1 MPDVL
6 VILHKYFI
14 CKRFL
19 VPTLLWSLEFMVQIK
34 ILFQFYWPHE
44 VKKKT
49 SKAIK
54 FAKFTGHHETSFLVF
69 FLSDRLCK
77 TKFFSVN
84 FYWTFYFLLD
94 FTPLNP

>member
-1 MPDVL
+1 MQE
-6 VILHKYFI
+6 ILSSNPPVVTGIYGANKNSI
-14 CKRFL
+14 
-19 VPTLLWSLEFMVQIK
+19 PILLATRSK
-34 ILFQFYWPHE
+34 
-44 VKKKT
+44 KKKT

-69 FLSDRLCK
+69 LLSDRLCK
-77 TKFFSVN
+77 TKIFSVN